1 MKNDIVWSDVGSGF
15 GEPGGT
21 PLQRIPG
28 STPPG
33 ISPLFPPLKTDN
45 NSGTKLRKFHTNNNC
60 PKSLLHGPV
69 ITETVVAKFRLAVGA
84 HDQKQ
89 ATPILVLCP
98 AAFFIDQFIFRY
110 ISGHFFRR

>member
-45 NSGTKLRKFHTNNNC
+45 NSGTKLRKFHTN
-60 PKSLLHGPV
+60 
-69 ITETVVAKFRLAVGA
+69 TGA
-84 HDQKQ
+84 HNPERST
-89 ATPILVLCP
+89 AINSCNGVFTSE
-98 AAFFIDQFIFRY
+98 FIF
-110 ISGHFFRR
+110 G